1 MLFFARLES
10 KPRKPGERNSLERRL
25 ERSLGGRVGRG
36 TRAERVRRMAGQER
50 RSGADQQSA
59 ATSDSAGDDSGP
71 LSAIRRTWPWLTED
85 SAKLLADE
93 VRGGRC
99 PELEQQLK
107 ISEQGREKQNSP
119 MSNVLVTVTS
129 DSAFVRAFV
138 DAYLQL
144 LVDVQVCAPSP
155 CSLRASSFSLF
166 RSHLTPHAAFDSPEL
181 SPRPA
186 GNALTITQT
195 AFCSC
200 ARGNP

>member
-1 MLFFARLES
+1 M
-10 KPRKPGERNSLERRL
+10 
-25 ERSLGGRVGRG
+25 GRG